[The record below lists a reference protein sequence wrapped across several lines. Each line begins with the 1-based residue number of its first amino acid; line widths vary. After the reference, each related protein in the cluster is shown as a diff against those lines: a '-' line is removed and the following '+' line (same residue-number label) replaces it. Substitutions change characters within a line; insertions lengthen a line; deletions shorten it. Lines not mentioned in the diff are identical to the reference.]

1 MIYHSTILAFLSI
14 LLITVPTLSQDIDG
28 LRNERELIDGRIE
41 LLNKRLSDPE
51 RGKTDLL
58 DRYTIIQS
66 KIEQQKA
73 LEGNITKEI
82 EVLDQLLVQ
91 IQSDAS
97 AVSVD
102 QKWRKKDLD
111 KLIRKDFYRQLLSG
125 STAIA
130 STSDELIADYTS
142 RRYQTY
148 LKDRTIS
155 DISRLTK
162 LSDVIV
168 DSIKMIEAIIAD
180 KEVLLLKEKDNSQ
193 QIEDDIVSSDQT
205 LESIKT
211 DASRLQKEVSERLEK
226 QGSSNDKIRE
236 TIAAAPSTSSPVPSG
251 KALDRNGRI
260 VYRSLPWPVT
270 GGVVTRGFGQAN
282 YGSVANLQYQNRGIN
297 MICPSGQAIRAVDG
311 GRVTMSG
318 EQPPYGHVIIVNH
331 GEYDSA
337 YFNIDKP
344 AVYANDQVRSGDF
357 IGSLAQ
363 NDAGSKFYF
372 EIWYRQKQID
382 PLQWLIKQ

>member
-1 MIYHSTILAFLSI
+1 M
-14 LLITVPTLSQDIDG
+14 SQDIDG
-28 LRNERELIDGRIE
+28 LRNERDIIDGRID
-41 LLNKRLSDPE
+41 LLNKRLSDQDT
-51 RGKTDLL
+51 GKTDLL

-66 KIEQQKA
+66 KIEQQIA

-82 EVLDQLLVQ
+82 EALDQLLVQ

-97 AVSVD
+97 AVSLD

-130 STSDELIADYTS
+130 STSDELITDYTS

-155 DISRLTK
+155 DISRLTS

-168 DSIKMIEAIIAD
+168 DSIEMIESIIAD
-180 KEVLLLKEKDNSQ
+180 KELLLLKEKDNSQ
-193 QIEDDIVSSDQT
+193 EIEDAIVSSDQT

-211 DASRLQKEVSERLEK
+211 DAGRLQKEASEQLKIR
-226 QGSSNDKIRE
+226 GNSNDRIRE
-236 TIAAAPSTSSPVPSG
+236 TIHTAQSVSSAPSG
-251 KALDRNGRI
+251 KAIDRNGRI

-270 GGVVTRGFGQAN
+270 GGVVTRGFGQASF
-282 YGSVANLQYQNRGIN
+282 GSVTNLQYQNRGIN

-311 GRVTMSG
+311 GRVIMSG
-318 EQPPYGHVIIVNH
+318 VQPPYGHVIIVNH

-344 AVYANDQVRSGDF
+344 VVVANDEVGSGDF
-357 IGSLAQ
+357 LGSLAR

>member
-1 MIYHSTILAFLSI
+1 MIYHSTILACLSI
-14 LLITVPTLSQDIDG
+14 LLIAIPTLSQDIDG

-41 LLNKRLSDPE
+41 LIDKRLNNQQLE
-51 RGKTDLL
+51 KTDLL
-58 DRYTIIQS
+58 DRYTIIQT
-66 KIEQQKA
+66 KIEQQKV

-82 EVLDQLLVQ
+82 EALDQLLLQ
-91 IQSDAS
+91 IQADAS
-97 AVSVD
+97 AVSID
-102 QKWRKKDLD
+102 QKWRKRDLD
-111 KLIRKDFYRQLLSG
+111 VLIRKDFYRQLLSG
-125 STAIA
+125 STEIA
-130 STSDELIADYTS
+130 STSEGLIADYTS

-155 DISRLTK
+155 DISQLTS

-168 DSIKMIEAIIAD
+168 DSIKMIESIIAD
-180 KEVLLLKEKDNSQ
+180 KQVLLLKEQDNSQ
-193 QIEDDIVSSDQT
+193 QIEDDIVSSDQM
-205 LESIKT
+205 LESIKA
-211 DASRLQKEVSERLEK
+211 DASKFQNEVSEQLEL
-226 QGSSNDKIRE
+226 QGSADDKVRE
-236 TIAAAPSTSSPVPSG
+236 AITAAPSTSPIPSG
-251 KALDRNGRI
+251 RAIDRNGRV

-282 YGSVANLQYQNRGIN
+282 YGNVANLQYQNRGIN
-297 MICPSGQAIRAVDG
+297 MICPSGQAVRAVDG
-311 GRVTMSG
+311 GRVIMSG
-318 EQPPYGHVIIVNH
+318 VQPPYGHVIIVNH

-344 AVYANDQVRSGDF
+344 AVSASDRVGSGDF